1 MGEDPVA
8 LEPKRFK
15 LCLEPC
21 GKQSRISTGKWNT
34 SGKYRVRFL
43 ITRAEM
49 RKVSVY
55 YG

>member
-1 MGEDPVA
+1 MA
-8 LEPKRFK
+8 LEANRFK
-15 LCLEPC
+15 LCLESC
-21 GKQSRISTGKWNT
+21 GKQSRISTGEQNT

-49 RKVSVY
+49 RKVSAY